1 MDINEL
7 KTLIREKY
15 EEAGEKSFED
25 LIQEEG
31 WESEAEEGETNVTFK
46 GATGLSFEF
55 LDSERGD
62 DHDSYFWRFKI
73 GEKTYEVSGSY
84 DSWNGTE
91 MDDAFDFYEVKLVE
105 KTIKVWEPI

>member
-7 KTLIREKY
+7 KKLIREKY
-15 EEAGEKSFED
+15 EEDGEKSFED
-25 LIQEEG
+25 LINEEG

-46 GATGLSFEF
+46 DATGLSFEF
-55 LDSERGD
+55 LDSERD
-62 DHDSYFWRFKI
+62 YDCYVWRFKI

-91 MDDAFDFYEVKLVE
+91 MDDAFDFYEVELVE
-105 KTIKVWEPI
+105 KTIKVWEPV